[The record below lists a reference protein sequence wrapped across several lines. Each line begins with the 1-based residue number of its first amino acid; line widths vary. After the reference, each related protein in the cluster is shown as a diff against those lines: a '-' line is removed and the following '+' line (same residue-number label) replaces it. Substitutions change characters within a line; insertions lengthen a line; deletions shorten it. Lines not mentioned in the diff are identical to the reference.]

1 MLAKNGIVPQ
11 EDRAAQATD
20 DLVELDELGLDEA
33 QASALIMAA
42 RAPWFAEEAGEA

>member
-1 MLAKNGIVPQ
+1 MLAKHEIVTQ
-11 EDRAAQATD
+11 EDLAEQATD
-20 DLVELDELGLDEA
+20 DLVELEELDLDEA